1 MPENERSLRS
11 PDADP
16 GTGGHGFHLVHT
28 DADPGTGGCRF
39 RLPHEG
45 ADPGIGEGDRRLPG
59 FRAVAG
65 LLLLGLLAT
74 GCIRYVALGGDPQSY
89 YQTAFP
95 GQDISGQIQEAFR
108 AVKRIQVT
116 GVYEHYRFSPGDA
129 PREGDHLGAEVLAR
143 AVDTFTSSNTR
154 QASAV
159 QIARAG
165 RRVTLLSNQHAIHFP
180 DTRVEYFQMAG
191 QRPPGVREPRVI
203 EQVSVRRRQDNTLVD
218 LGSIQPFEVLARNVP
233 ADLALIGASYP
244 AGTEGPALALLEVP
258 VGNADRL
265 SWGSFVYVLGH
276 PGGYPVVTR
285 GIVSEPMGP
294 ATTSFLIDG
303 LWNEGISGGPI
314 LAVRGETGSLEWV
327 GIARAAAG
335 RTEYRLMP
343 ETEAMADRPEERM
356 LYEGRVYLE
365 RVQRILYGI
374 SLSVSM
380 NTIREFLNRNREDLG
395 ILGWRVPR
403 Y

>member
-1 MPENERSLRS
+1 MPEFKTLFHNTE
-11 PDADP
+11 ADP
-16 GTGGHGFHLVHT
+16 GVGGHGR
-28 DADPGTGGCRF
+28 P
-39 RLPHEG
+39 LPDSD
-45 ADPGIGEGDRRLPG
+45 ADPGIGGRGRPLPAV
-59 FRAVAG
+59 RAVAAM
-65 LLLLGLLAT
+65 LLVGFAAA
-74 GCIRYVALGGDPQSY
+74 GCTRYVALEGDPQGY

-95 GQDISGQIQEAFR
+95 GQDISGQIDRAFR

-129 PREGDHLGAEVLAR
+129 PMEGDRLGADVLAR

-180 DTRVEYFQMAG
+180 DTLVEYFQG
-191 QRPPGVREPRVI
+191 TGRRPPGAREPRVI
-203 EQVSVRRRQDNTLVD
+203 ERVSVRRRQENFLVD
-218 LGSIQPFEVLARNVP
+218 WENIQPFEVLARNVP

-244 AGTEGPALALLEVP
+244 AGTESLALSVLEVP
-258 VGNADRL
+258 VGNANRL

-285 GIVSEPMGP
+285 GIVSEPLRP

-314 LAVRGETGSLEWV
+314 LAVRGETGGLEWV

-335 RTEYRLMP
+335 RVEYRLTP
-343 ETEAMADRPEERM
+343 ETEAMDDMTDERM
-356 LYEGRVYLE
+356 LYEGRIYLE
-365 RVQRILYGI
+365 RAQRILYGI

-380 NTIREFLNRNREDLG
+380 NTIREFLDRNREDLG
-395 ILGWRVPR
+395 ILGWQVPR

>member
-1 MPENERSLRS
+1 MLEIQRLFRNT
-11 PDADP
+11 DAGP
-16 GTGGHGFHLVHT
+16 GIGWRGFHL
-28 DADPGTGGCRF
+28 ADTEAHPGATGRGCP
-39 RLPHEG
+39 LP
-45 ADPGIGEGDRRLPG
+45 AV
-59 FRAVAG
+59 RAVAG
-65 LLLLGLLAT
+65 LLLLGLVAG
-74 GCIRYVALGGDPQSY
+74 GCTRYVALEGDPQAY

-95 GQDISGQIQEAFR
+95 GQDISGQIRDAFR

-116 GVYEHYRFSPGDA
+116 GVYEHYRFSPGNA
-129 PREGDHLGAEVLAR
+129 PMEGDPLGAEVLAR

-159 QIARAG
+159 QIARNG

-180 DTRVEYFQMAG
+180 DTLVEYFQVTG
-191 QRPPGVREPRVI
+191 QSPPTARERRTI
-203 EQVSVRRRQDNTLVD
+203 EVVSVRRRQDNTLVD

-233 ADLALIGASYP
+233 ADLALIGAVYP
-244 AGTEGPALALLEVP
+244 AGTESLALSLLDVP

-285 GIVSEPMGP
+285 GIVSEPVQS

-314 LAVRGETGSLEWV
+314 LAVRGETGRLEWV

-335 RTEYRLMP
+335 RTEYRLTP
-343 ETEAMADRPEERM
+343 EIEAMDEKADERM
-356 LYEGRVYLE
+356 LYEGRIYLE

-380 NTIREFLNRNREDLG
+380 NTIREFLNRNREDLE
-395 ILGWRVPR
+395 ILGWQLPR